1 MSLLGLA
8 VVSLVVL
15 AVLGALT
22 GLVLS
27 RVFGA
32 AGGRNQK
39 RSGGRSGG
47 SRGQLSEEE
56 MREEAEALRRTGPIL
71 GVAASAAGVPLA
83 LVGAVLAT
91 GIAGRA
97 SFTDTVPATTLAIF
111 LGLIGYFLGAR
122 RVGRAAVIFAVVA
135 LLFGLFASQGY
146 VPGLEATD
154 HGMPAKP

>member
-1 MSLLGLA
+1 MGLA
-8 VVSLVVL
+8 VVSLIVL
-15 AVLGALT
+15 AILGALA

-27 RVFGA
+27 RVLGA
-32 AGGRNQK
+32 AGSRNEK
-39 RSGGRSGG
+39 RPGGSGGHRSD
-47 SRGQLSEEE
+47 QEL
-56 MREEAEALRRTGPIL
+56 REEAETIRRTGPVL
-71 GVAASAAGVPLA
+71 GVATAAAGVPLA

-97 SFTDTVPATTLAIF
+97 SFTDTVPATTLGAF

-122 RVGRAAVIFAVVA
+122 KVGRSVVIFAIVA

-146 VPGLEATD
+146 IPGIEATD

>member
-1 MSLLGLA
+1 MGLA
-8 VVSLVVL
+8 VVSLIVL
-15 AVLGALT
+15 AILGAIT

-32 AGGRNQK
+32 AGGRNRK
-39 RSGGRSGG
+39 RPGGGS
-47 SRGQLSEEE
+47 SRGQPSEEE
-56 MREEAEALRRTGPIL
+56 MREEAEALRRTGPVL
-71 GVAASAAGVPLA
+71 GVATAAAGVPLA

-97 SFTDTVPATTLAIF
+97 SFTDTVPATTLGAF

-122 RVGRAAVIFAVVA
+122 KVGRSVVIFAIVA

-146 VPGLEATD
+146 IPGIEATD